1 MHCVNW
7 EGAGGRNDP
16 STPAPKGRIN
26 AVLIVGE
33 GEALVDGHNAPTASL
48 FLRLVG
54 FRLILIGLIQP
65 LRNKFVEFVLLFVVE
80 HVGCLLER
88 VDYSGPTLEPQIRD
102 ALCVFAQVLEVPAWP
117 T

>member
-1 MHCVNW
+1 M
-7 EGAGGRNDP
+7 
-16 STPAPKGRIN
+16 
-26 AVLIVGE
+26 LIVGE
-33 GEALVDGHNAPTASL
+33 REALVDGHNAPTASL

-88 VDYSGPTLEPQIRD
+88 VDYSGPALEPQIRD
-102 ALCVFAQVLEVPAWP
+102 ALCVFAQVLEVHRLGCQRVEGVESDGPYLGCELD
-117 T
+117 